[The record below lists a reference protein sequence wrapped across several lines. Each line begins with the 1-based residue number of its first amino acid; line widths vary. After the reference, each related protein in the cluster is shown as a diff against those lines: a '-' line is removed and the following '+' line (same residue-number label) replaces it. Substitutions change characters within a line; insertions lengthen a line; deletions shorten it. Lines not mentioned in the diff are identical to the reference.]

1 MADELRLYENLV
13 KWKSSANNQLARMA
27 LWYWKVMNDQHKPRL
42 QRIVSSIAFS
52 PILALAIILAHI
64 METFLPADVDSIS
77 MRVPS
82 FWADPKEAVRLMVP
96 HALISGLIFIGFGS
110 IHCLGWHFHFPSHAE
125 LILWRVGSATIVG
138 VPFLGL
144 LVVMSAFLTNRYRVH
159 VSVKVIYG
167 LSLISFVSSFFYMI
181 ARMILLLEALITLR
195 ALQEG
200 AYGVV
205 KWSTFFPH
213 I

>member
-1 MADELRLYENLV
+1 
-13 KWKSSANNQLARMA
+13 
-27 LWYWKVMNDQHKPRL
+27 MNDQHKPRL
-42 QRIVSSIAFS
+42 QRVVSSIAFS
-52 PILALAIILAHI
+52 PVLALVVILSHI
-64 METFLPADVDSIS
+64 MDMFLPTDLDSIS

-82 FWADPKEAVRLMVP
+82 FWANPKEAVHLMIP
-96 HALISGLIFIGFGS
+96 HALISGIIFIGFGS
-110 IHCLGWHFHFPSHAE
+110 IHCLGWHFQFPSHAE

-138 VPFLGL
+138 VPFIGL
-144 LVVMSAFLTNRYRVH
+144 LVVTSAFLTNRYRVH

-167 LSLISFVSSFFYMI
+167 LSLISFVASFFYMI
-181 ARMILLLEALITLR
+181 ARMILLLEALVALR

-205 KWSTFFPH
+205 KWSMLIPH